1 MRAGTLKDRVTIQ
14 RWTAENDPTWGP
26 SPGWNAIGDVWANVT
41 PVSGTEKPDAAG
53 VQTTI
58 THRIIM
64 RYRADVTT
72 KDRIIYRGRVLD
84 IAYRDIYPAMIAVA
98 MVTVGVLGALTT
110 QVLVRIERWA
120 VPWRR

>member
-14 RWTAENDPTWGP
+14 RWAAENDPTWGP

-53 VQTTI
+53 VQTTV
-58 THRIIM
+58 THRISM

-84 IAYRDIYPAMIAVA
+84 IVSAIDAEGRRRELI
-98 MVTVGVLGALTT
+98 
-110 QVLVRIERWA
+110 IEAREH
-120 VPWRR
+120 PQESES